1 MQRIRKKW
9 FYQSNAQALE
19 SLYTLIV
26 GLFTF
31 TNGKILMK
39 RLNSV
44 IKFLR
49 LGVILLGL
57 SLTLPVSGGDIYS
70 YRNDDGV
77 LVYTNKLSTRQVPAK
92 VHKPTARKTNT
103 VSTVKVFRFVDSKGV
118 VHLTDKPK
126 HSRYKLIYQSG
137 ASVSPF
143 SSSLENELR
152 SELSDI
158 DKSPSSPLHRKHK
171 NYKALIQDV
180 ATSVRLEPALLHA
193 VIQTE
198 SAYNPRAVSPKGAV
212 GLMQLMPGTAKRFGV
227 RDRTDATSNVY
238 GGARYLRYLL
248 KMFRNNM
255 RLALAAYNAGE
266 NAVKRYGNKI
276 PPYRETKNYVAKVM
290 RLYKSYRKRM

>member
-1 MQRIRKKW
+1 
-9 FYQSNAQALE
+9 
-19 SLYTLIV
+19 V

-57 SLTLPVSGGDIYS
+57 SLTPVLAGEIYS

-77 LVYTNKLSTRQVPAK
+77 LVYTNKLSTRVPTK
-92 VHKPTARKTNT
+92 VHKPTPRKTNT

-143 SSSLENELR
+143 SSSLENETR
-152 SELSDI
+152 NI
-158 DKSPSSPLHRKHK
+158 DKGSKSPLHRKHK

-212 GLMQLMPGTAKRFGV
+212 GLMQLMPATARRFGV